1 MRREKPARS
10 RSSKNPKNPKR
21 QIIVAAAA
29 NHISRQVEDDPRKTT
44 SMDSLVRSRE
54 SVAELEW
61 DDAGIQMKEDEEE
74 EGRRLWRRQAQQ
86 FEHSIVRWVKKL
98 SNMRNSEVSL
108 PLKV

>member
-1 MRREKPARS
+1 M
-10 RSSKNPKNPKR
+10 
-21 QIIVAAAA
+21 
-29 NHISRQVEDDPRKTT
+29 
-44 SMDSLVRSRE
+44 
-54 SVAELEW
+54 AELEW